1 MVSEKKKNFLYAFFY
16 GFHVKTMLC
25 GNSHFKFKI
34 GNTILKVWHRSTLVL
49 FKNALVKIRETV
61 SVNKLF
67 LCIYNRVVLW
77 WQPSW
82 NSPITDQFVI
92 GSTWWY
98 HLSKMCF
105 KRVILFSKIIFVF
118 FRVLCWS
125 NFSTVVAIFH
135 FLLLLKPQNRRQLSL
150 RSSSISDQHQIITT
164 LVEWVKEWLL
174 LANE

>member
-1 MVSEKKKNFLYAFFY
+1 MCPMVSEKKKNFLYAFFY

-105 KRVILFSKIIFVF
+105 KRVIFFLRSFLYFSEFYVDLTS
-118 FRVLCWS
+118 VL
-125 NFSTVVAIFH
+125 VAIFH

-150 RSSSISDQHQIITT
+150 RSSSISDQHQITT
-164 LVEWVKEWLL
+164 LVE
-174 LANE
+174 